1 MFWKSH
7 SLIAAISA
15 ASAISVAPCTDP
27 PVGEGEFLVA
37 GPEGKVIVRFF
48 LSASGEP
55 RYSVSL
61 EGRTVVLASALGIV
75 RADGDFT
82 AGLVLERAGR
92 LRRLSGTYRLFQGK
106 RRRCRWR
113 AVERTFHLRNASGD
127 PIDIVFRSF
136 NDGAAFRYVFPN
148 ESKFPLKILC
158 EATAFDFPDDSEA
171 FIQPMQEVDT
181 GYERSNPAYEE
192 PYEQGTLVREL
203 PPSGPG
209 WVFPALFHCGG
220 GWVLLTETAPETE
233 YCGCRLLHEPGAAGF
248 TVGFPVRREEFPGGA
263 LFPESTGPWAL
274 PWRVIAAGRGLA
286 AIVESTLGTDLAPAA
301 RRGDWSYVKPGRAS
315 WSWVLLKDGATIF
328 DIQKRFVDYA
338 SDMGWEYCLVDAGW
352 DGQIGYEKIAD
363 LAVYAAGKKVGLI
376 LWYNSAGTWNST
388 PQTPRDL
395 LLTAEGRERE
405 FVRIKAMGV
414 RGVKVDFFGGDG
426 QSMLGYYR
434 AIIEDAARHRLLV
447 NCHGATL
454 PRGRQRTYPNFI
466 TAEAVKGFEHVT
478 FDQAFADLQP
488 VHCATLPFTRNV
500 FDPMDYTPVCF
511 SEVPGIRR
519 ATSNAFE
526 LALSV
531 LFTSGVQ
538 HYAETPEGMA
548 AVPAAVREFL
558 KSLPA
563 AWDEIRF
570 LDGFPGKFVALARR
584 SGRDWFAAG
593 VNGGPN
599 DRELDLDLA
608 FLRRPTTGT
617 LITDGADDRTFRCE
631 EIFLAPG
638 RTLPLVVKPAG
649 GFVIR
654 FGK

>member
-1 MFWKSH
+1 MAP
-7 SLIAAISA
+7 AA
-15 ASAISVAPCTDP
+15 
-27 PVGEGEFLVA
+27 GEKHFVT
-37 GPEGKVIVRFF
+37 GPGGKVIACFF
-48 LSASGEP
+48 LTPKGAP

-61 EGRTVVLASALGIV
+61 EGRTVVLASAMGIV

-82 AGLVLERAGR
+82 AGLVLELAGR
-92 LRRLSGTYRLFQGK
+92 PEKLSGTYRLHQGK
-106 RRRCRWR
+106 QQRCSWR
-113 AVERTFHLRNASGD
+113 AVERKFRLRNAAGD
-127 PIDIVFRSF
+127 PIDIVFRAF
-136 NDGAAFRYVFPN
+136 DDGAAFRYVFPN
-148 ESKFPLKILC
+148 ESPAPLKILR
-158 EATAFDFPDDSEA
+158 EASAFEFPGESEA

-192 PYEQGTLVREL
+192 TYEQGTPVRAL
-203 PPSGPG
+203 PASGPG
-209 WVFPALFHCGG
+209 WVFPALFRRGAD
-220 GWVLLTETAPETE
+220 WVLLTETAPETE
-233 YCGCRLLHEPGAAGF
+233 YCGCRLIHEPGAAGF
-248 TVGFPVRREEFPGGA
+248 TVGFPARREEFPGGA

-274 PWRVIAAGRGLA
+274 PWRVIVAGRGLA
-286 AIVESTLGTDLAPAA
+286 PIVESTLGTDLAPAA
-301 RRGDWSYVKPGRAS
+301 QRADWSWVKPGRAS
-315 WSWVLLKDGATIF
+315 WSWVLLKDGATVS
-328 DIQKRFVDYA
+328 DVQKRFVDFA

-352 DGQIGYEKIAD
+352 DERIGYGKIAE
-363 LAVYAAGKKVGLI
+363 LASYAAGKKVGLF
-376 LWYNSAGTWNST
+376 LWYNSAGSWNST
-388 PQTPRDL
+388 PQTPRNL

-405 FVRIKAMGV
+405 FARIAALGV

-488 VHCATLPFTRNV
+488 EHCATLPFTRNV

-538 HYAETPEGMA
+538 HYAEIPEGMA

-563 AWDEIRF
+563 AWDEMKF
-570 LDGFPGKFVALARR
+570 LVGYPGKYVALARR
-584 SGRDWFAAG
+584 AGGVWFAAG
-593 VNGGPN
+593 VNGGTA
-599 DRELDLDLA
+599 DLALDLGLP
-608 FLRRPTTGT
+608 FLRRPATGT

-631 EIFLAPG
+631 EIFPAAG
-638 RTLPLVVKPAG
+638 RALPLVVKPAG